1 MDQIMGKASAVCVSM
16 SSSTPRWDFK
26 VHETAQSSLK
36 RAHQLFNCISDKK
49 QEKSVQEVSLIAQD
63 AIDEFNRLLTLL
75 DNGSVPSDKKRI
87 RKGPLPKTHDINPVE
102 LMDSPN
108 SSYKTLTYN
117 STQPFISRQFFPPK
131 SNIQATTTLIQRSS
145 LSLIRE
151 KRKPSYS
158 SDQTSAL
165 VLSSNS
171 ILGLSQFSQQPS
183 NSLISMNGG
192 SIKTHAT
199 HYSSSELLTSDVSSS
214 MFSSKGK
221 CGEKSEDASTK
232 CVASTGG
239 CHCSKRRKLK
249 KRRRIRVPSVS
260 NKLADIP
267 PDDYSW
273 RKYGQKPIKG
283 SPYPRSYYKC
293 SSLKGCPA
301 RKHVERCLEDPTMLV
316 VTYEGDHNHSR
327 ITFQAP
333 NLMIQVQQ

>member
-1 MDQIMGKASAVCVSM
+1 MDQMMGKASAVCVSM
-16 SSSTPRWDFK
+16 STPPRWDLK
-26 VHETAQSSLK
+26 LHETAQSSFK
-36 RAHQLFNCISDKK
+36 RAYHLFNCISDKK
-49 QEKSVQEVSLIAQD
+49 RERSVQEVTLIAQD
-63 AIDEFNRLLTLL
+63 AIDEFKRLLTLL
-75 DNGSVPSDKKRI
+75 DSGSVLSSSDKKRI
-87 RKGPLPKTHDINPVE
+87 RKGPLPKTNDINHVE

-108 SSYKTLTYN
+108 SSYKTLAYN
-117 STQPFISRQFFPPK
+117 STRPFIGRQFLPPQNT
-131 SNIQATTTLIQRSS
+131 SQATSSIHRSS
-145 LSLIRE
+145 LSLSTLIL
-151 KRKPSYS
+151 P
-158 SDQTSAL
+158 
-165 VLSSNS
+165 SNS
-171 ILGLSQFSQQPS
+171 IMGMTQFSQQPS
-183 NSLISMNGG
+183 SSLISMNG
-192 SIKTHAT
+192 SSIIKTHVVQQ
-199 HYSSSELLTSDVSSS
+199 HSSSDFLASEVSSS
-214 MFSSKGK
+214 IFSSKWK
-221 CGEKSEDASTK
+221 CGEKSEDTSMK

-301 RKHVERCLEDPTMLV
+301 RKHVERCLEDPAMLV

>member
-1 MDQIMGKASAVCVSM
+1 MMEKANSTVCVSM
-16 SSSTPRWDFK
+16 SFDNPRRWDLK
-26 VHETAQSSLK
+26 LHETAQSSFK
-36 RAHQLFNCISDKK
+36 RAYHLLNCISDKK
-49 QEKSVQEVSLIAQD
+49 RETSVQEVTLLAQD
-63 AIDEFNRLLTLL
+63 AIDEFKRLLTLL
-75 DNGSVPSDKKRI
+75 DNGSLLSSSSSSSDKKRI
-87 RKGPLPKTHDINPVE
+87 RKGPLPKTNDVNHVE

-108 SSYKTLTYN
+108 SSSYKTLAYS
-117 STQPFISRQFFPPK
+117 STKPFIGRQFHPPQ
-131 SNIQATTTLIQRSS
+131 STSQASSSIHRSS
-145 LSLIRE
+145 LSLSTLIL
-151 KRKPSYS
+151 P
-158 SDQTSAL
+158 
-165 VLSSNS
+165 SNS
-171 ILGLSQFSQQPS
+171 IMGMSQFSQQQPS
-183 NSLISMNGG
+183 CSSLISMNG
-192 SIKTHAT
+192 SSIIKTNVVQQH
-199 HYSSSELLTSDVSSS
+199 SSSNFLASEVSTSSIL
-214 MFSSKGK
+214 SSKWM
-221 CGEKSEDASTK
+221 CGEKSEDTTSMK

-327 ITFQAP
+327 IRFQAP
-333 NLMIQVQQ
+333 NLMIQAQQ